1 MRRGGHS
8 MVVERRRA
16 TVARHP
22 YPRHEDA
29 RLRGELACA
38 TRSHEHGT
46 AALRAATSSR
56 SRIQSPL
63 GSMLRVAATAS
74 TTYGA
79 TAVSRSTARCVVP
92 RHSGSIHRRAGS
104 LEGVAKEVIHRP
116 RVQQL
121 EQLLV
126 CARNPAVSG
135 DAGVAAVSGIGQDS
149 GSAKYTR
156 GRVAGV

>member
-29 RLRGELACA
+29 RLRSELACA
-38 TRSHEHGT
+38 TRSHERGT

-63 GSMLRVAATAS
+63 GPMLRVAATAS

-79 TAVSRSTARCVVP
+79 TAVSRS
-92 RHSGSIHRRAGS
+92 SIQWN
-104 LEGVAKEVIHRP
+104 E
-116 RVQQL
+116 
-121 EQLLV
+121 
-126 CARNPAVSG
+126 
-135 DAGVAAVSGIGQDS
+135 
-149 GSAKYTR
+149 
-156 GRVAGV
+156 